1 MKEAI
6 YTNNLYKLT
15 ADAKEYLSR
24 YYDILEEMISGM
36 TEALLTE
43 SISRNFIVQMTPH
56 HIAAIE
62 MSENILKYTS
72 LRPLIEIA
80 EGIISE
86 QTESI
91 ENMLKAKP
99 ACGMVFN
106 SPYDLSL
113 YMRRFSFITDAM
125 FSEMGSAY
133 ADNNISADFMRE
145 MIPHHRGAV
154 RMCENALSFDVCSE
168 LKPVMYKIISSQNKG
183 IAEMEA
189 LLSKII

>member
-1 MKEAI
+1 M
-6 YTNNLYKLT
+6 NSLYKLT

-36 TEALLTE
+36 TDALLAE
-43 SISRNFIVQMTPH
+43 SISRNFIVQMIPH
-56 HIAAIE
+56 HMAAIE

-72 LRPLIEIA
+72 LRPLIKIA

-91 ENMLKAKP
+91 DNMLKAKP
-99 ACGMVFN
+99 QCGRLFN
-106 SPYDLSL
+106 TPYDLSL
-113 YMRRFSFITDAM
+113 YMKRFSFIADAM

-154 RMCENALSFDVCSE
+154 RMCENALAFDICPE
-168 LKPVMYKIISSQNKG
+168 LKPIMYKIISSQNEG
-183 IAEMEA
+183 ITEMEV